1 MGTELLAIGLNHQSA
16 SISLRE
22 KLAFPGEVL
31 ARALADARKT
41 LDPLAPEQAL
51 LSTCNRTELYLAG
64 NKADMII
71 PKAESWL
78 SDYAKYELSDL
89 KKHLY
94 LHRNNETVRHIFRVA
109 SGLDSMVLGEPQ
121 ILGQVKLAARQAHAS
136 GNLGTNLH
144 HLFQRAF
151 FVAKDVRSNTE
162 IGSQSVS
169 IAAASVKIAQQIFG
183 NLSETKILFIG
194 AGDMIQLCL
203 PHYIEQNPIE
213 IVIANR
219 NIENSRPLA
228 KSYGGSTVSLGK
240 LHSILHQFDVI
251 ISCTASTLPI
261 VGLGMVQSALKK
273 RRNRP
278 FVLIDLAIPRD
289 IEPEIQMLDNVFIYS
304 LDDIGKLVHRN
315 LENRHSAIAKAEEI
329 IEANVLTFEKWKA
342 GREQIPLIKQLA
354 KHSEVIQENEVSSA
368 LKKLTKNDTIENVLK
383 SLARGIS
390 QKYLHGAYHLLQ
402 SETESS
408 NEEVAKWVKKIYRL
422 NPSYKEDYEKKPDK

>member
-16 SISLRE
+16 SLSLRE

-31 ARALADARKT
+31 TKALADARNF

-64 NKADMII
+64 SHGEQIVE
-71 PKAESWL
+71 KAESWL
-78 SDYAKYELSDL
+78 SGYAKYELDEL

-94 LHRNNETVRHIFRVA
+94 LHRNNDTVRHIFRVA

-121 ILGQVKLAARQAHAS
+121 ILGQVKMAAKQAHAS

-151 FVAKDVRSNTE
+151 YVAKDVRTNTD
-162 IGSQSVS
+162 IGTQSVS
-169 IAAASVKIAQQIFG
+169 IAAASVKIAHQIFG
-183 NLSETKILFIG
+183 NLNSTKVLFIG

-203 PHYIEQNPIE
+203 PHYHEHSPKK

-219 NIENSRPLA
+219 NIENSRPIAQNFNA
-228 KSYGGSTVSLGK
+228 KTVPLSK
-240 LHSILHQFDVI
+240 LHEILYDFDVV

-278 FVLIDLAIPRD
+278 FLMIDLAIPRD
-289 IEPEIQMLDNVFIYS
+289 IEPEVKMLDNAFIYT
-304 LDDIGKLVHRN
+304 LDDIGELVQKN
-315 LENRHSAIAKAEEI
+315 LENRHSAIEKAEKI
-329 IEANVLTFEKWKA
+329 IEENVLTFEKWKSN
-342 GREQIPLIKQLA
+342 REQLPLIKELT
-354 KHSEVIQENEVSSA
+354 KHSEEIQKNEIALA
-368 LKKLTKNDTIENVLK
+368 LKRFSKEKNLEIILQ
-383 SLARGIS
+383 SLARGLS
-390 QKYLHGAYHLLQ
+390 QKYLHGAYNLLQ
-402 SETESS
+402 TQEGKS
-408 NEEVAKWVKKIYRL
+408 NQEIANWIKKMYGL
-422 NPSYKEDYEKKPDK
+422 NSKYKDEYEKKPHK